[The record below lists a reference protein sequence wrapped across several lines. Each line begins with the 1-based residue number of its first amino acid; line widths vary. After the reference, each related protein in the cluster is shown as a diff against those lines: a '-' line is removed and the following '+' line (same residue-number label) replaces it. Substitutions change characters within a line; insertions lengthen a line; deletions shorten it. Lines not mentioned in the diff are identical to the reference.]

1 MSKKREQLLER
12 SERLFETN
20 GFHAVGIK
28 QLIKEADISLMTL
41 YNHFDSKEKLI
52 LAILQRR
59 EIRYMQLLK
68 QAFVHENVD
77 VLSIV
82 NNHINW
88 IEKNGA
94 NGCMFLRAKEEFSA
108 GVSENQEITTFA
120 TQHKQRLVTLF
131 NEQGLTKRE
140 AMRLVLVLE
149 GATAMAEVFDLDDV
163 VEETRL
169 SIQALFSS

>member
-28 QLIKEADISLMTL
+28 QLIKEADVSLMTL
-41 YNHFDSKEKLI
+41 YNHFDSKEQLI

-68 QAFVHENVD
+68 QSFLDENVD
-77 VLSIV
+77 ALAILETHSS
-82 NNHINW
+82 W
-88 IEKNGA
+88 IKKNGA

-108 GVSENQEITTFA
+108 GVSENEEIATFA

-131 NEQGLTKRE
+131 NEQGFAKRE
-140 AMRLVLVLE
+140 ALRLVLILE

-163 VEETRL
+163 VEETQL
-169 SIQALFSS
+169 SVKALFSS